1 MTASRIVGMDGQGVP
16 VGQPEVEPKTFEE
29 SLAFMLEQ
37 TKVGSSK
44 HIQSMERLLILVKLP
59 EVKEA
64 IDIVM
69 SLGIGQQRG

>member
-1 MTASRIVGMDGQGVP
+1 MAASRIVGMDGAVVSLQ
-16 VGQPEVEPKTFEE
+16 QKEEQSKTFEE